1 MLLGKKIFR
10 DCPTPDIECSECQW
24 SNSCQEATIQAIL
37 SDCKSFYYVY
47 CWLDQESKMPV
58 NNGNQEQFDEKIDRY
73 IKKLAAQPNLM
84 IPKCTNGAFA
94 VELAMKFLYA
104 REHKSYDNIHNLKD
118 LFQHLPEIHKD
129 ELLDRI
135 KIQAHQTE
143 ETIEA
148 QLPFFSD
155 AFVRS
160 RYFFEHGSFGL
171 SGLFDP
177 FVKIVCEYALEFDEP
192 DEFEVIE

>member
-1 MLLGKKIFR
+1 
-10 DCPTPDIECSECQW
+10 
-24 SNSCQEATIQAIL
+24 
-37 SDCKSFYYVY
+37 
-47 CWLDQESKMPV
+47 
-58 NNGNQEQFDEKIDRY
+58 
-73 IKKLAAQPNLM
+73 M

-104 REHKSYDNIHNLKD
+104 REHKSYDNIHNY
-118 LFQHLPEIHKD
+118 

-135 KIQAHQTE
+135 KMQAHQTE

-171 SGLFDP
+171 SGLFEP

-192 DEFEVIE
+192 DESEVIE